1 MSNHH
6 GHHQSRRRRKNPINE
21 FLDRLRGRKHQK
33 SYRRTDFPGIN
44 LPKDYDPVTWKET
57 GRFEKDSSKAEEIPE
72 QEMFNK
78 EVPEIVPEIPAP
90 HERRIPRPS
99 SSNKKK
105 SIFDAFDLYL
115 KQRELRRE
123 DRFKEKLRKKHR
135 QKSEQEFRKIN
146 KGPGLRKKLFTLPG
160 EELEGVND
168 AKQIP
173 LLSQRNPIY
182 RNMTIVVNST
192 LIFITTYILTYL
204 FYWLTCMLVASFYG
218 LDSSLFYYDLRFNDH
233 SPLWNR
239 LNILMVTGLPPF
251 LCLILALFLFQYI
264 FKLKRFVGMQ
274 KLFILWSAFHLFN
287 HFFGALPS
295 GIVTDEGFGYVAAW
309 LYLNTA
315 FKFMF
320 SLISLF
326 VLGAIGFVSAKYI
339 LETSDSMHRI
349 KGDNRLSFLLYQL
362 AIPWL
367 AGTIIML
374 MLRIPENFNYPYE
387 TLMFFSMAFMI
398 FPPFFNAKVKP
409 ELNLLKIK
417 KKRNI
422 NIGYLFMMLVLVAF
436 LRIMLG
442 IGLHFIIEISISI
455 SPASG

>member
-6 GHHQSRRRRKNPINE
+6 GHHHSRRRRKNPISE

-33 SYRRTDFPGIN
+33 SYHRTDFPGIN
-44 LPKDYDPVTWKET
+44 LPKDYDPVAWRET
-57 GRFEKDSSKAEEIPE
+57 GRFEKGSSKSGEDPE
-72 QEMFNK
+72 QETFDK
-78 EVPEIVPEIPAP
+78 EVPENLHEIRVPE
-90 HERRIPRPS
+90 ERLSPRPS
-99 SSNKKK
+99 SSKKKK
-105 SIFDAFDLYL
+105 SIFGAFDLYL

-123 DRFKEKLRKKHR
+123 ERYKEKLRRKHR
-135 QKSEQEFRKIN
+135 HKSEQEFRKIN

-160 EELEGVND
+160 EELEGGAD
-168 AKQIP
+168 AKLIP
-173 LLSQRNPIY
+173 LLSQRNPVY
-182 RNMTIVVNST
+182 RNMTITVNST

-218 LDSSLFYYDLRFNDH
+218 LDSSLFYYDLKFNDH
-233 SPLWNR
+233 SPMWNR
-239 LNILMVTGLPPF
+239 LNILIVTGLPPF
-251 LCLILALFLFQYI
+251 LCLILALFLIQYV
-264 FKLKRFVGMQ
+264 FKIKRFVGMQ
-274 KLFILWSAFHLFN
+274 KLFILWGAFHLFN
-287 HFFGALPS
+287 HFFGAFPS

-326 VLGAIGFVSAKYI
+326 VLGAIGFFSAKYI
-339 LETSDSMHRI
+339 LETSDSYHRI
-349 KGDNRLSFLLYQL
+349 KGDHRLSFLLFQL

-367 AGTIIML
+367 AGTIFML
-374 MLRIPENFNYPYE
+374 LLRIPENFNYPYE
-387 TLMFFSMAFMI
+387 TLMLFSMAFMI

-422 NIGYLFMMLVLVAF
+422 NIGYLAMMLVLVAF

-455 SPASG
+455 SPASA